1 MKDKNLTWGE
11 FEQRLN
17 KIFDEIQSLIKDTN
31 QNKKK
36 EERSK
41 YKKNL

>member
-1 MKDKNLTWGE
+1 MNDNNLTWEE

-31 QNKKK
+31 ENKK
-36 EERSK
+36 
-41 YKKNL
+41 ND